1 VDGPPAA
8 GRGETRGTRRTPEG
22 DQGAGRVALVVAAV
36 TGGRPDPRIGP
47 RLPAPDLVVAADSGI
62 AAANALG
69 LPVDLLVGDLDSA
82 EPADVA
88 AARDAGTL
96 VEEHPAE
103 KDQIDLE
110 LALDAA
116 CELGAKQIVVVAGA
130 GGRLDMALANV
141 AVLTRERYGSLEVEG
156 WIGAGWLAVVRAPDR
171 RLVAGRRGELVSL
184 LPVGGAATVTTEGLR
199 YPLRGEALLPGSSRG
214 ISNEV
219 ADPETASVQ
228 VEAGVV
234 LVVRPEAL
242 EAGT

>member
-1 VDGPPAA
+1 VDGPSAA
-8 GRGETRGTRRTPEG
+8 GREPRGTRRSRAADPA
-22 DQGAGRVALVVAAV
+22 AGRVALVVAAV

-47 RLPAPDLVVAADSGI
+47 RLPAADLVVAADSGI
-62 AAANALG
+62 AAATALG
-69 LPVDLLVGDLDSA
+69 LRVDLLVGDLDSA

-88 AARDAGTL
+88 AARAAGTR

-116 CELGAKQIVVVAGA
+116 CDLGARRVVVLAGA
-130 GGRLDMALANV
+130 EGRLDMVLANV
-141 AVLTRERYGSLEVEG
+141 AVLTRERYGSLEVEA
-156 WIGAGWLAVVRAPDR
+156 WIGAGWLAVVRAPGR
-171 RLVAGRRGELVSL
+171 RPVAGRRGELLSL
-184 LPVGGAATVTTEGLR
+184 LPVSGAATVTTDGLR
-199 YPLRGEALLPGSSRG
+199 YPLRGETLLPGSSRG
-214 ISNEV
+214 ISNEI

-228 VEAGVV
+228 VEAGVL